1 MWFISLQNYY
11 LSYGYKVSD
20 LTNLQNNV
28 IVDTKVVRCVF
39 SVGIWKSVIFY
50 FTCKNNFK
58 LAKKL
63 ENFLH
68 MEIFW
73 FIIIL
78 YLDIYLIFREA
89 YI

>member
-39 SVGIWKSVIFY
+39 SVGIWKSFLFY
-50 FTCKNNFK
+50 FTCKKSFK

-63 ENFLH
+63 ENFYY
-68 MEIFW
+68 MEKFW
-73 FIIIL
+73 FIVIFHIL
-78 YLDIYLIFREA
+78 
-89 YI
+89 